1 MIGHGLTL
9 WFVMNNCIV
18 PDSLWSVYLNV
29 VKFFDGESDPGSLS
43 ISFAKQFFFLQS
55 SDYMFFNR
63 RELNS

>member
-9 WFVMNNCIV
+9 WFVMNKCIV
-18 PDSLWSVYLNV
+18 PDSFLMGKVILVSR
-29 VKFFDGESDPGSLS
+29 S